1 MSRPGNPL
9 LLPLILVMG
18 GIVVA
23 KALEFS
29 LVEAAWP
36 SAALAGLA
44 FLSSRAGA
52 RFLVKLAGGLSILF
66 AGAALEARLPHDPP
80 PEIDAGSREILLVEG
95 CVVEPTVFSN
105 DRAQFTLEIEPGA
118 RARVSLPLDDPAVP
132 LQNLEYGQR
141 VEIEARLRKPH
152 NFNNPGGFDY
162 VQYLARRN
170 IYWNAAMAR
179 ESPAKV
185 LLGRCGSRLMKA
197 VFDLRTMVLNRIENL
212 FRGSEYDTGMMEA
225 VLVGETARLE
235 RIWTENFRRTGTFHA
250 LVISGVHITVLAGS
264 LLFLLRL
271 LPISQITALCLTAVL
286 AWLYALISGMAAP
299 VVRAAGGFTLYVIA
313 RMLFRRTRVLNLLAA
328 VALVY
333 LAWDPE
339 ELFDASFQLSFLAV
353 ATLGAIAIPWLEAT
367 TAPFAKGLGGI
378 SNRDIDP
385 HLEPKVAQWRVE
397 LRLFAETVALWTRI
411 PARWVQEATAASL
424 RVFFFGAELITVS
437 LAVQIGL
444 ALPMAVYFHRV
455 SFTSLSS
462 NLLIVP
468 AMNALVPAGFLAV
481 FSGWHWLAAVSKGLL
496 WFSARTAD
504 WHSRF
509 EPGIRLTDPPVWLVG
524 GFTVAM
530 IGALLAQRR
539 IARVAAVCVLAAALV
554 VMIQQPWAA
563 QAAPGTLEL
572 TAIDVGQGDSLLVVF
587 PEGKTMLVDGGGLLS
602 YGRARPP
609 DFDIGEEVVAP
620 YLWNRR
626 IQRIDVLAATHA
638 HQDHIGGLDALLD
651 DFRPSELWVGA
662 NASPE
667 LVEHARRVGVRIV
680 EQSEVAPFSFSG
692 ATIEVLA
699 PVPDRGPNRGNRPEN
714 NDSLA
719 FRIVYG
725 ERSFLLTGDLERA
738 EEGRLLAE
746 QRVQHSDVLKV
757 GHHGSRTSTIDPFLE
772 AVNPSI
778 AVISAGFENS
788 FGHPHPDVLGRLH
801 ARHTA
806 ILRTD
811 LGGLATVRT
820 DGKRLWYDA
829 WNGRTSASPIL
840 SKPPIF
846 KGLLQ

>member
-1 MSRPGNPL
+1 MSRSPNPL
-9 LLPLILVMG
+9 LVPLILVMG
-18 GIVVA
+18 GIVTG

-29 LVEAAWP
+29 LAEAAWP
-36 SAALAGLA
+36 CAVFAALAL
-44 FLSSRAGA
+44 LSSRVRAP
-52 RFLVKLAGGLSILF
+52 LLTKLAGGLAVLF
-66 AGAALEARLPHDPP
+66 AGVAFEGRVPHASP
-80 PEIDAGSREILLVEG
+80 PELDAGSREILLVEG
-95 CVVEPTVFSN
+95 CVVEPTVFSS
-105 DRAQFTLEIEPGA
+105 DRAQFTLELEPGA
-118 RARVSLPLDDPAVP
+118 RARVSLPVDDPAAP
-132 LQNLEYGQR
+132 LQTLDYGQR

-170 IYWNAAMAR
+170 IFWNAAMPRGSSAR
-179 ESPAKV
+179 ILPGA
-185 LLGRCGSRLMKA
+185 CGSKFMAA
-197 VFDLRTMVLNRIENL
+197 VFALRGKILDRIESL
-212 FRGSEYDTGMMEA
+212 FRGDDYDTGMMEA
-225 VLVGETARLE
+225 VLIGETSRLE

-250 LVISGVHITVLAGS
+250 LVISGVHITVLAGV

-271 LPISQITALCLTAVL
+271 LPISQITALCLTAAL
-286 AWLYALISGMAAP
+286 AWLYALISGMSAP
-299 VVRAAGGFTLYVIA
+299 VVRAAGGFTLYILA
-313 RMLFRRTRVLNLLAA
+313 RVLFRRTRVLNLLAA

-367 TAPFAKGLGGI
+367 TAPFAKGLGDI

-385 HLEPKVAQWRVE
+385 HLEPKVAQWHVE
-397 LRLFAETVALWTRI
+397 IRLAAEAVALWTRT
-411 PARWVQEATAASL
+411 PVRWVQVMLAGGLKAVLFS
-424 RVFFFGAELITVS
+424 VELISVS

-468 AMNALVPAGFLAV
+468 AMNALVPAGFLAA
-481 FSGWHWLAAVSKGLL
+481 FSGWHWVAAVSKGLL
-496 WFSARTAD
+496 WFAGRVAGWHAAR
-504 WHSRF
+504 
-509 EPGIRLTDPPVWLVG
+509 EPGIRLTDPPVWLVA
-524 GFTVAM
+524 GFTIAM
-530 IGALLAQRR
+530 LAVL
-539 IARVAAVCVLAAALV
+539 IARHPIARITGVCALAGALV
-554 VMIQQPWAA
+554 VMVQQPWPPETT
-563 QAAPGTLEL
+563 PGTLEL

-587 PEGKTMLVDGGGLLS
+587 PERRTMLVDGGGLLS

-626 IQRIDVLAATHA
+626 IQHLDVLVATHA
-638 HQDHIGGLDALLD
+638 HQDHIGGLGALLE
-651 DFRPSELWVGA
+651 DFRPGELWVGA
-662 NASPE
+662 NPAPE
-667 LVEHARRVGVRIV
+667 LMDHAKRLGIRVV
-680 EQSEVAPFSFSG
+680 EQAEKAPFPFSG

-699 PVPDRGPNRGNRPEN
+699 PEPGRGPNRGNRPEN

-719 FRIVYG
+719 FRIAYG

-746 QRVQHSDVLKV
+746 ERVKHSDVLKV
-757 GHHGSRTSTIDPFLE
+757 GHHGSKTSSIEPFLD
-772 AVNPSI
+772 AVKPSV

-788 FGHPHPDVLGRLH
+788 FGHPHPDVLGRLTD
-801 ARHTA
+801 RHTT

-811 LGGLATVRT
+811 LAGISTVRT

-829 WNGRTSASPIL
+829 WNGHTSASPIIAKL
-840 SKPPIF
+840 PIF
-846 KGLLQ
+846 KALLQ